1 MTLAP
6 VLKGV
11 DAELRPRPTCFH
23 HPADTPTETSA
34 VHLRDLETRAN
45 TSREPIKTQLPIMAH
60 FESLPVEVMGDILEV
75 LDSPADLA
83 ATIHASPFALS
94 ALRSQRR
101 RIMSSII
108 HKALPGEVIKEAE
121 RLLNCPVFEQDDG
134 DLTYGVPNRPILDD
148 DSFSTWDGETRW
160 AQKVRDFAYWYFS
173 SGPVDPEFPRD
184 TAHLVAIYRIWRV
197 LNTFVPDLAR
207 HTEYLLLPKEQQLGF
222 SESEVPCY
230 SPLTSHESI
239 RIQIAF
245 LRHELMCQLHGL
257 PYSQPSSSQRWNV
270 LGADQDVWTS
280 FLGRFSALSLEEL
293 RHIGDYVR
301 LKYNLTLGEIREDAT
316 ALLKRGQEQISR
328 HASLPAAGNA
338 GTLLLR
344 DGPRFLNRENGHLD
358 ERIALVKARRRVLN
372 YIGNL
377 TKLGLGFTHAFL
389 KSGRPA
395 RRRFITETF
404 ETILQPHE
412 GDPVP
417 AAAFA
422 FMERELDDVQ
432 RKRLNREEA
441 GGWRDERSV
450 AWTARR
456 NWGGRLCLEHI
467 DGSISRI
474 DELRKLSWTFWDLDR
489 LKKLGIVEDHST
501 GDHVRL
507 TGGLQIQ
514 EACESQTQSSWILDL
529 DVLHGEVS
537 KQMWEDEFT
546 PEFCTGPEVGKA
558 DSHEEYR
565 ELLGRILQQA
575 EEYQI
580 GKVTP
585 WVD

>member
-1 MTLAP
+1 
-6 VLKGV
+6 
-11 DAELRPRPTCFH
+11 
-23 HPADTPTETSA
+23 
-34 VHLRDLETRAN
+34 
-45 TSREPIKTQLPIMAH
+45 MAH
-60 FESLPVEVMGDILEV
+60 FESLPVEVMADILEV

-83 ATIHASPFALS
+83 ATIHASPLALS

-108 HKALPGEVIKEAE
+108 HKALPGVVLEEAY
-121 RLLNCPVFEQDDG
+121 RLLSCPVFEQDDG
-134 DLTYGVPNRPILDD
+134 DLAYGVPNRPILDD
-148 DSFSTWDGETRW
+148 DWFSTTHGETRW
-160 AQKVRDFAYWYFS
+160 AQKVRDFAHWYFS

-184 TAHLVAIYRIWRV
+184 TVHLVAVYRIWRV
-197 LNTFVPDLAR
+197 LNTFVPDFVR
-207 HTEYLLLPKEQQLGF
+207 HTESLLLPKEQQLGF
-222 SESEVPCY
+222 FESEEPCH

-257 PYSQPSSSQRWNV
+257 PYSQPSSSQRWTV
-270 LGADQDVWTS
+270 LLADQDVWTG

-301 LKYNLTLGEIREDAT
+301 LKYNLAFGEIREDAT

-328 HASLPAAGNA
+328 HVSLPAAENA
-338 GTLLLR
+338 GTRLLR
-344 DGPRFLNRENGHLD
+344 DGPRFLARENGHLD
-358 ERIALVKARRRVLN
+358 ERIALVKARRRILN

-377 TKLGLGFTHAFL
+377 TRLGLGFTHAFL

-474 DELRKLSWTFWDLDR
+474 YELRKLSWTFWDLDR
-489 LKKLGIVEDHST
+489 LKKLGIVDNHST
-501 GDHVRL
+501 GDRVQL
-507 TGGLQIQ
+507 TSSLQIQ
-514 EACESQTQSSWILDL
+514 EACDSQIQPSWILDL
-529 DVLHGEVS
+529 YVLHGEVS
-537 KQMWEDEFT
+537 KKMWEEEFM
-546 PEFCTGPEVGKA
+546 PKFCTGPEVGKA
-558 DSHEEYR
+558 DSHEECCK
-565 ELLGRILQQA
+565 LLERILRQA
-575 EEYQI
+575 EESQI
-580 GKVTP
+580 GKVAP
-585 WVD
+585 WAD